1 MSYLSE
7 NIYMYMYILNAN
19 SAYTPTIILMPYYT
33 IIINKTLFHG
43 SLYEEV
49 NQVCYVFFITEVID
63 SVTRD
68 VVNYNTGLS
77 VVSSGDTLLLAD
89 EAEIVIA
96 HGLFT

>member
-1 MSYLSE
+1 
-7 NIYMYMYILNAN
+7 
-19 SAYTPTIILMPYYT
+19 MPYYT
-33 IIINKTLFHG
+33 IIINKILFCDC
-43 SLYEEV
+43 LYEEV

-68 VVNYNTGLS
+68 LVNYNTGLS
-77 VVSSGDTLLLAD
+77 IVSSGDTLLLAD